1 MNLQKLE
8 LSTEV
13 VPYSDSLG
21 LSKNVSKGLIVKVK
35 ITNMGNSSINF
46 DLSKSPLKIYEV
58 LSEDIK
64 IGYTKLYEPQIFT
77 ELAQIGSKEKNTPL
91 DAFVSLIS
99 SERTLSYFTV
109 LPANKMYYIVFKTE
123 AGDLSN
129 HEDSIDKL
137 TSGKKDSLKCDSD
150 TKCKWFA
157 SKFIF
162 VE

>member
-1 MNLQKLE
+1 
-8 LSTEV
+8 
-13 VPYSDSLG
+13 
-21 LSKNVSKGLIVKVK
+21 
-35 ITNMGNSSINF
+35 MGNSSINF